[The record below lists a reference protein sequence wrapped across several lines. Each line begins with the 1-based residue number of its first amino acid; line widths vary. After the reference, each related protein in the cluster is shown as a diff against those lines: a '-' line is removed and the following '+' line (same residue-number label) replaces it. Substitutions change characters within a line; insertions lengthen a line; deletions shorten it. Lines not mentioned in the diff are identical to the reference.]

1 MISYALASGGGTLR
15 ATSEGGRNE
24 SPAGRMASWASWA
37 FFTLLA

>member
-1 MISYALASGGGTLR
+1 MISYTLASDEGTPR

-37 FFTLLA
+37 FFTLPA